1 MDALAD
7 TLQTLYAAFG
17 DVHRPS
23 KIDACPCC
31 LDQKEIC
38 TLLSRPLRELSGG
51 ELASYSGSAF
61 VTVGSTDDYL
71 YFLPRILEIGCVEGG
86 WWPDLEITGRAIGE
100 TKPSEWPAH
109 RLDALTDFLHSAL
122 QAAIEEED
130 GWAIDGLLCA
140 IARMGLDVTPFLQ
153 RIEMYTGALLAY
165 YEGNSQELT
174 KSELGN
180 AFWDKETPG
189 FKVVLEW
196 FKCHRVSQLIQS
208 AYGLT

>member
-7 TLQTLYAAFG
+7 TLEALYAAFG
-17 DVHRPS
+17 DVPKPS
-23 KIDACPCC
+23 KIDGCPCC

-38 TLLSRPLRELSGG
+38 TLLSKPLRELTGG
-51 ELASYSGSAF
+51 ELASYSESAF
-61 VTVGSTDDYL
+61 LTVGATDDYL
-71 YFLPRILEIGCVEGG
+71 YFLPRILEVGCVEGG

-109 RLDALTDFLHSAL
+109 RLDALTGFLHSAL

-130 GWAIDGLLCA
+130 GWAIDELVCA

-153 RIEMYTGALLAY
+153 RIELSTEALLNY
-165 YEGNSQELT
+165 YERNSQELT
-174 KSELGN
+174 KSKLGN

-189 FKVVLEW
+189 FNVVLEW